1 MIHIEG
7 NNAKINRYK
16 SVRLKI
22 KSSPGLGAVTRR
34 RSRASVIMI
43 NGIFIYP
50 TSLNSYGNI
59 GRTTAQK
66 VTKHKS

>member
-1 MIHIEG
+1 MVWPRDQIFTPSERCDG
-7 NNAKINRYK
+7 
-16 SVRLKI
+16 
-22 KSSPGLGAVTRR
+22 R

-43 NGIFIYP
+43 NGVFIYP

-59 GRTTAQK
+59 GPTTAQK